1 MPGRRCGRIRV
12 PFPRTALSAG
22 VSPKTPGICPSR
34 RPGRF
39 PVREERVLEERKKV
53 LSSLPLVAVVGRP
66 NVGKS
71 TLVNRLVGRSEAIVE
86 RVPGV
91 TRDRNYFQVS
101 WRGRDFRIVD
111 TGGLDP
117 SAEEDLTRA
126 IGRQA
131 MAAVREADLVLML
144 VDAVEGVTPMD
155 QEVAQELRKT
165 GKPVM
170 LVANKVDNA
179 RREAAVV
186 EWYSLGMG
194 DPWPVSALHGRNMGD
209 LLDAVVEAIPEPAP
223 AEEAEEAEETV
234 VAIVGR
240 PNVGKSTLFNA
251 LIEEERSITSG
262 LPGTTRDAID
272 TLVEIGGRRYRFI
285 DTAGWRRR
293 SRVDPGVEFYSLVR
307 VWRAIDRS
315 QVVVLVVDASVGVTD
330 QDQKIAARIKEDG
343 RACVV
348 VLNKWDLV
356 RGSGRAEEV
365 VQDAREKLR
374 FVDFA
379 PILRVSAL
387 TGSGLGKLLP
397 AVDRARENWGS
408 RVQTSRLNDLLHR
421 VLAQSPPP
429 TRKGKRLHMYYVTQ
443 ARSEPPQFVF
453 FVNRPDLADPSYERF
468 LERKLRE
475 NFQLEGTPVR
485 IVLRP
490 RHRQRSE

>member
-1 MPGRRCGRIRV
+1 MEERRKV
-12 PFPRTALSAG
+12 
-22 VSPKTPGICPSR
+22 VSP
-34 RPGRF
+34 
-39 PVREERVLEERKKV
+39 
-53 LSSLPLVAVVGRP
+53 LPLVAVVGRP

-71 TLVNRLVGRSEAIVE
+71 TLVNRIVARGEAIVE

-91 TRDRNYFQVS
+91 TRDRNYFTAS

-117 SAEEDLTRA
+117 AAEEDLTRA
-126 IGRQA
+126 IGHQA
-131 MAAVREADLVLML
+131 MAAVREAHLVLML
-144 VDAVEGVTPMD
+144 VDAAEGVTPMD

-179 RREAAVV
+179 RREKEVV
-186 EWYSLGMG
+186 EWYSLGLG
-194 DPWPVSALHGRNMGD
+194 DPWPVSAMHGRNVGD
-209 LLDAVVEAIPEPAP
+209 LLDAVVEALPETLP
-223 AEEAEEAEETV
+223 EEVVEEGSETV

-251 LIEEERSITSG
+251 LLAEERSITSD
-262 LPGTTRDAID
+262 LPGTTRDAVD
-272 TLVEIGGRRYRFI
+272 TLLEIGGKRYRFI

-293 SRVDPGVEFYSLVR
+293 ARVKESVEFYSLVR

-315 QVVVLVVDASVGVTD
+315 QVVLLVVDASEGVTD

-356 RGSGRAEEV
+356 KGSGKAMEV
-365 VQDAREKLR
+365 MEDAREKLR
-374 FVDFA
+374 FIDYA
-379 PILRVSAL
+379 PFLKVSAL
-387 TGSGLGKLLP
+387 TGAGLGKLMP
-397 AVDRARENWGS
+397 TVDRVRANWES

-421 VLAQSPPP
+421 VLSQSPPP
-429 TRKGKRLHMYYVTQ
+429 SRKGKRLQFYYVTQ
-443 ARSEPPQFVF
+443 ARSAPPQFVF
-453 FVNRPDLADPSYERF
+453 FVNRPDLADPAYERF

-475 NFQLEGTPVR
+475 TFDLEGTPLR

-490 RHRQRSE
+490 RHRAREGT